1 MPSSPP
7 RPCRAVMCSGKTIN
21 AQGYCDRHADQAGAW
36 KKSSSRKQDRGGR
49 PWRRK
54 RQRILQRDKG
64 LCQPCLERG
73 FFTPAVEVDH
83 FVNIASGGTD
93 SDDNLQAIC
102 GPCHKAK
109 TQGEARRGRGD
120 DA

>member
-1 MPSSPP
+1 
-7 RPCRAVMCSGKTIN
+7 MCAGKTTHKH
-21 AQGYCDRHADQAGAW
+21 GFCDKHADQAVAW
-36 KKSSSRKQDRGGR
+36 KKSPSTKRDRGGR

-54 RQRILQRDKG
+54 RQQILRRDKG
-64 LCQPCLERG
+64 LCQPCLKQG

-83 FVNIASGGTD
+83 VVNIASGGTN

-102 GPCHKAK
+102 EPCHKAK
-109 TQGEARRGRGD
+109 TLEEARRGRGT